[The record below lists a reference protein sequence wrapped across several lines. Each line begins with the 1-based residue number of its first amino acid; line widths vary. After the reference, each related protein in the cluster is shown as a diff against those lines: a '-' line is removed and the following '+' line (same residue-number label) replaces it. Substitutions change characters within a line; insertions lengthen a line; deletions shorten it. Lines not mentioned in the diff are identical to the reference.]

1 MTASMRRRAPIAS
14 TEHSPCF
21 KAFRLDRA
29 LPTSLRGP
37 VERTHGLLAS
47 AALRSRFKPSGLCP
61 FHCFRLARFA
71 RICRSFAMI
80 GP

>member
-1 MTASMRRRAPIAS
+1 MTAARRRRASIAP
-14 TEHSPCF
+14 TELSPCF
-21 KAFRLDRA
+21 KAFSLDRA

-37 VERTHGLLAS
+37 VEPTHGLLAS

-61 FHCFRLARFA
+61 FHCFRLLRFA
-71 RICRSFAMI
+71 RIWRSLAMI